1 MIRGAHPLCD
11 HPVAA
16 LTDNAPPSTSLAFGL
31 IGCAFNSSA
40 SFVSRRT
47 GSGDGLFRCKTCLNR
62 QHASDHHPL
71 TTLHNATG
79 SASPDLSEEGYRRCR
94 AAPQPAFP
102 PTDENRTR
110 WPARAAPPVARL
122 SSGLTHQ
129 CHTPD
134 TRQVTAD
141 ACHCI
146 RITCYIGAMKF
157 FGLFSKKSETRPV
170 GQLLCR
176 SRHNST
182 LVRQMPGVRS
192 RGLEEGDMG
201 YRYHRGWVGPLL
213 RTQRLPATSLFF
225 WKNKGTNCASAS
237 FGWASSG
244 HPCAS

>member
-1 MIRGAHPLCD
+1 
-11 HPVAA
+11 
-16 LTDNAPPSTSLAFGL
+16 
-31 IGCAFNSSA
+31 
-40 SFVSRRT
+40 
-47 GSGDGLFRCKTCLNR
+47 
-62 QHASDHHPL
+62 
-71 TTLHNATG
+71 
-79 SASPDLSEEGYRRCR
+79 
-94 AAPQPAFP
+94 
-102 PTDENRTR
+102 
-110 WPARAAPPVARL
+110 
-122 SSGLTHQ
+122 
-129 CHTPD
+129 
-134 TRQVTAD
+134 VTAD

>member
-1 MIRGAHPLCD
+1 MRGAHPLCD

-146 RITCYIGAMKF
+146 RITCYI
-157 FGLFSKKSETRPV
+157 V
-170 GQLLCR
+170 
-176 SRHNST
+176 
-182 LVRQMPGVRS
+182 
-192 RGLEEGDMG
+192 
-201 YRYHRGWVGPLL
+201 L

-225 WKNKGTNCASAS
+225 WKNKGANCASAS